1 MFKTGAPEVERLG
14 RRSTLEKFFY
24 LSPCE
29 SVFEKVTVVNINILF
44 RKELL
49 RLAAGISLYPAI
61 EIYFHYYFT
70 SILGVYYIDYLYKTH
85 LGIMF

>member
-1 MFKTGAPEVERLG
+1 M
-14 RRSTLEKFFY
+14 EKFFY

-29 SVFEKVTVVNINILF
+29 SVFEKVTVVNINIIL
-44 RKELL
+44 RKKLL

-61 EIYFHYYFT
+61 EINFHYYFT
-70 SILGVYYIDYLYKTH
+70 SILGIYYIDCLYKTP